1 MIDLYR
7 SEQVGKGIF
16 AKFKLCIKEGPVAV
30 QNGVVWVDL
39 NALVNQVESLVVVFG
54 VETILGHLEQVHV

>member
-1 MIDLYR
+1 MIDLNG
-7 SEQVGKGIF
+7 SGQVSKGIF
-16 AKFKLCIKEGPVAV
+16 AKLKLCIKEGPVAV

-39 NALVNQVESLVVVFG
+39 NALVDQVQSIVVVFG